1 MDFLLKNEVPG
12 YLRLLDEQQ
21 GVIDLGDLLELL
33 LNDHV
38 EGFLLLFL
46 LKEANE
52 QLLEDIDQDHQVVE
66 VDLPEEGGLVVD

>member
-1 MDFLLKNEVPG
+1 MHFLLKNEVPG
-12 YLRLLDEQQ
+12 YLRLLHKQQ
-21 GVIDLGDLLELL
+21 GVIHFGNLLELL

-38 EGFLLLFL
+38 ESFFLLFL